1 MQEDDDAL
9 KAKIRDIQ
17 RTHGYAIG
25 FKNEAGQLDARP
37 PGPDD
42 PVPDLPGLPPRA
54 GLSPLLIQLFSTA
67 GMKRRVEGKAVP
79 LAEIVKIS
87 EAAREHSVPIGEAF
101 APIVNAQTAENMR
114 EHADPAEPWGRPTAP
129 AAPPPWNEGD
139 STSYIV
145 IDDPIN
151 PAHDSPEHRAKVR
164 ALWAEARRRAKVRA
178 LWAEARRRARKGSH
192 RR

>member
-101 APIVNAQTAENMR
+101 APIVNAQTAEN
-114 EHADPAEPWGRPTAP
+114 
-129 AAPPPWNEGD
+129 EGD
-139 STSYIV
+139 STSLIV

-164 ALWAEARRRAKVRA
+164 ALWAEARRRA
-178 LWAEARRRARKGSH
+178 RKGSH